1 MSRGAPPTV
10 EPPVDAS
17 GSPAPTAAAVA
28 RASLLNLVARLASGA
43 AVFAVTV
50 ISTNVLDTHGR
61 GVYAILATWI
71 SIGVMIT
78 TSGTTVLSAEL
89 IYARHAE
96 RVLHGA
102 SSAIAVM
109 SAVVLLPLSVVISL
123 FVGGA
128 TLAAMLSTAAATI
141 LLTYCCFELSIAQ
154 ARGDVLRV
162 SLTDI
167 GMSLFPLVATAA
179 AVVLF
184 DPTVTALVAA
194 WAVGALVMAAV
205 LFASAIS
212 NGSPMIARAW
222 RVGMSIERRSLGV
235 ALANTTTLLCQ
246 RIDVLVVAAVISVS
260 AAGIY
265 SIPVAL
271 AVSLLLLSR
280 SLLTATYRSIMTAPA
295 SEVSGRLGAALRHSV
310 IIVLV
315 AGGLSV
321 PLVALAA
328 GFVFGDA
335 YAEIWQWYV
344 ILVPG
349 SAFACVT
356 EILRHFLLTRVE
368 RQREFVLVATGMLLL
383 NFVLAVVGAAT
394 IGLAGA
400 AASTTITYAAG
411 AVALVAICARLLS
424 VPMRELAV
432 PRRSDL
438 DSYGR
443 VVRAAMARPRS
454 TRSVKHS

>member
-1 MSRGAPPTV
+1 MSSGPSSTV
-10 EPPVDAS
+10 EPFDAS
-17 GSPAPTAAAVA
+17 GSPAPTAAALA
-28 RASLLNLVARLASGA
+28 RASALNLAARVASGA
-43 AVFAVTV
+43 AVFALTV

-89 IYARHAE
+89 IYARHSE

-102 SSAIAVM
+102 SSAIAVI
-109 SAVVLLPLSVVISL
+109 SAVVLLPLSVLVSEL
-123 FVGGA
+123 VGGT
-128 TLAAMLSTAAATI
+128 TLAAMLSAAAATV

-179 AVVLF
+179 AVALF
-184 DPTVTALVAA
+184 DPTVTTLVAA

-205 LFASAIS
+205 LFAAAIP
-212 NGSPMIARAW
+212 NGSPTIARAW
-222 RVGMSIERRSLGV
+222 GVGMSIMRRSAGV
-235 ALANTTTLLCQ
+235 ALANATTLLCQ

-260 AAGIY
+260 AAGVY
-265 SIPVAL
+265 SISVAL

-280 SLLTATYRSIMTAPA
+280 SLLTATYHSIMTAPA
-295 SEVSGRLGAALRHSV
+295 TEVSGRLGAALRHSV
-310 IIVLV
+310 IVVLV

-321 PLVALAA
+321 PVVALAA

-335 YAEIWQWYV
+335 YAGIWRWYV

-356 EILRHFLLTRVE
+356 EILRHFLLTRIE
-368 RQREFVLVATGMLLL
+368 RQREFLLVATAMLVM
-383 NFVLAVVGAAT
+383 NCVLAVVGAAT
-394 IGLAGA
+394 LGLAGA
-400 AASTTITYAAG
+400 AASTTITYAVG
-411 AVALVAICARLLS
+411 AVALVGICARLVS

-443 VVRAAMARPRS
+443 VARAALARPRS
-454 TRSVKHS
+454 TRSVTRP